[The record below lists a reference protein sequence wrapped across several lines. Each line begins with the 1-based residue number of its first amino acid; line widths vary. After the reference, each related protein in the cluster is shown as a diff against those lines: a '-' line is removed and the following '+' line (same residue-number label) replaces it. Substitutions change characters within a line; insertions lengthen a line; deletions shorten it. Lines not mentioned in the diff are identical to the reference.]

1 MALPEDFSPAQH
13 LLEMLIGTHN
23 RTVQQTFIGVPDAD
37 LEHPLGGMK
46 LACLLTE
53 DDTVAM
59 ILLRLMLFWFEFKGN
74 LPAPLY
80 AIPTEDYQSRI
91 TTAQRPEVKLIFRED
106 YSTFLAE
113 NNFQRAKA
121 EISWRLVN
129 ETSATMNQGKAHSIA
144 LRIKEVFAEGQGFTW
159 ERGTLH
165 VSYRDLPHGVRFSAF
180 AASQAEALRV
190 FQIVLEVADIPFN
203 EELVIVSK
211 DNKNYPVVPA
221 NREVYGKEI
230 KGIRRRPLTD
240 VRFCKA
246 ELHIDGLRRPITLVS
261 LSNKGESLV

>member
-1 MALPEDFSPAQH
+1 MALPDDFSPAQH

-53 DDTVAM
+53 DDTVDM

-91 TTAQRPEVKLIFRED
+91 FTAQRPEVKLIFRED

-113 NNFQRAKA
+113 NKFQRAKA

-129 ETSATMNQGKAHSIA
+129 ETSATINQSKAHSIA

-159 ERGTLH
+159 ERGPLQVT
-165 VSYRDLPHGVRFSAF
+165 YRDPPHGVRFSLF
-180 AASQAEALRV
+180 VASQAEAIRV
-190 FQIVLEVADIPFN
+190 IERVLEVAEVAFN
-203 EELVIVSK
+203 EELISVSK
-211 DNKNYPVVPA
+211 NNQNYPVVPA
-221 NREVYGKEI
+221 THEVYGKAV

-240 VRFCKA
+240 VRFYRA
-246 ELHIDGLRRPITLVS
+246 ELHVYGLRNPIRLVDLHYS
-261 LSNKGESLV
+261 GESLA